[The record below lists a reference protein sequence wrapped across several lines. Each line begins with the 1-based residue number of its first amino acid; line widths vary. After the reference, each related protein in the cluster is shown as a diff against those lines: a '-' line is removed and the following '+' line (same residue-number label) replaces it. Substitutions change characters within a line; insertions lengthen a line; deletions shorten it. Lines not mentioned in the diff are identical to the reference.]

1 MTAQQHTRDLDNFR
15 DALSELRTGGGISE
29 EFAQWHGQVM
39 ACLDAITSEFPISA
53 SLCDELRSLKYE
65 PLSQKRKMQ
74 SLGSIRRVGLQNS

>member
-39 ACLDAITSEFPISA
+39 ASLDVITSEFPIA
-53 SLCDELRSLKYE
+53 ATKAAAPARSGGR
-65 PLSQKRKMQ
+65 PRTTAGM
-74 SLGSIRRVGLQNS
+74 GV